1 MQAVSEESF
10 KARAGSKLS
19 LKARAI
25 SLLSRREHSRAEL
38 RRKLAPHS
46 DDADS
51 LEALLDDLER
61 GNWLSQ
67 ERFAESL
74 LHRRAARHGWRRIL
88 QELRQHEL
96 PDETLADAAEKLQA
110 TEYERAKE
118 VWRKRFGTPPADAKE
133 YARQLRYMGTRGF
146 TADSVRR
153 VLAEVDSNLPNDL
166 PSADE
171 LD

>member
-1 MQAVSEESF
+1 MAEEPF
-10 KARAGSKLS
+10 KARAGNKLS

-38 RRKLAPHS
+38 RRKLAPHCE
-46 DDADS
+46 DPGELDT
-51 LEALLDDLER
+51 LLDELER

-74 LHRRAARHGWRRIL
+74 VHRRAPKHGWRRIM

-96 PDETLADAAEKLQA
+96 PDEALADAAEKLQA
-110 TEYERAKE
+110 TEYERARE
-118 VWRKRFGTPPADAKE
+118 VWQKRFGTPPADAKE

-153 VLAEVDSNLPNDL
+153 VLAEVGSEMSDDL
-166 PSADE
+166 PSPDE
-171 LD
+171 FD